1 MRIAELFKPHQ
12 FRLVE
17 GDVEP
22 PGPGQV
28 QVRVEAVGI
37 CGSDLHNFSEGA
49 VGDTPCVYPVVLGH
63 EPAGTV
69 VQAGPGVSGWAA
81 GDRAILEPAIYCYHC
96 EFCRSGRHNVC
107 LNLRFLSAAPDP
119 GFFREFV
126 NLPVRNVLPLP
137 SELSFQ
143 EGTVAE
149 PLAVI
154 LHSMK
159 FVTLQ
164 FGETAAVFGAGP
176 IGLMTALLLKLSGA
190 SRIWAVEPVAE
201 RRELARKMGA
211 DAAIDPVAVD
221 PVRQILADTGGRGV
235 DVAIDCAA
243 KSDTT
248 NQCLEAVRNAGR
260 VVVTG
265 IHAGSHFPL
274 DFSPMRRKELTLFNV
289 RRSNHESE
297 AAVELLRAE
306 RTRFTPMLTHEL
318 PLAEIQQ
325 AFSKLE
331 RYEDGMGKV
340 VIRL

>member
-1 MRIAELFKPHQ
+1 MRIAELFQPHQ

-17 GDVEP
+17 GSPEP

-28 QVRVEAVGI
+28 QVQVQAVGI

-49 VGDTPCVYPVVLGH
+49 VGDTPCVYPMVMGH

-69 VQAGPGVSGWAA
+69 AKTGPGVSGWTP
-81 GDRAILEPAIYCYHC
+81 GDRVIMEPAVYCYHC

-107 LNLRFLSAAPDP
+107 LNLRFLSAMPDP
-119 GFFREFV
+119 GFFRDYV
-126 NLPVRNVLPLP
+126 NLPVHNVLPLP
-137 SELSFQ
+137 SELSLQ
-143 EGTVAE
+143 EGTVVE

-159 FVTLQ
+159 FATLQ

-176 IGLMTALLLKLSGA
+176 IGLMTSLLLKLSGA
-190 SRIWAVEPVAE
+190 SRVWSVEPVAE
-201 RRELARKMGA
+201 RREMARQMGA
-211 DAAIDPVAVD
+211 DAVLDPRAVD

-243 KSDTT
+243 KQDST

-265 IHAGSHFPL
+265 IHAGSHVPL

-297 AAVELLRAE
+297 GALELLRE
-306 RTRFTPMLTHEL
+306 QRQRFAPMLTHEL
-318 PLAEIQQ
+318 PLEAIQQ
-325 AFSKLE
+325 AFTRLE
-331 RYEDGMGKV
+331 RYQDGMGKV
-340 VIRL
+340 VIQL